1 MALIAEVISNKD
13 LAAQSWCLF
22 PLSPGCQRFFWS
34 EPLSAGNSSRPT
46 RQKFQNLEFDVCLIM
61 DQLEKSGLE
70 DLLGPDKIHLSKQ
83 GAGFIKAMIS
93 KHLNK

>member
-1 MALIAEVISNKD
+1 MEVISNKD
-13 LAAQSWCLF
+13 LAVQSWCLF
-22 PLSPGCQRFFWS
+22 PLSPRGFFLSDPW
-34 EPLSAGNSSRPT
+34 SAGNSSRPT
-46 RQKFQNLEFDVCLIM
+46 RRKFQNLEFDVCLIM

-70 DLLGPDKIHLSKQ
+70 DLLGPDKIHWSKQ

>member
-1 MALIAEVISNKD
+1 MLVPPFPRVLEV
-13 LAAQSWCLF
+13 
-22 PLSPGCQRFFWS
+22 FWS
-34 EPLSAGNSSRPT
+34 EPWSAGNSSRPT
-46 RQKFQNLEFDVCLIM
+46 RRKFQNLEFDVCLIM

>member
-1 MALIAEVISNKD
+1 MVLVPPFPRVLEVF
-13 LAAQSWCLF
+13 LVGTMECWE
-22 PLSPGCQRFFWS
+22 FFK
-34 EPLSAGNSSRPT
+34 AYT
-46 RQKFQNLEFDVCLIM
+46 RRKFQNLEFDVCLIM